1 MEMAIPVRHEVFA
14 TNEISQ
20 LIKEFSAARLPTDA
34 SINVTVFDI
43 SYTSP
48 RGQIKLAICCCASCA
63 EIKTKNHTLITNGFN
78 EFVLDGRAA
87 PRLVVENDIYDV
99 EGFINFLRRGFKAL
113 LRQAAEF

>member
-1 MEMAIPVRHEVFA
+1 MEMAIPVRHEVMSD
-14 TNEISQ
+14 EISQ
-20 LIKEFSAARLPTDA
+20 LIKEFASATRLPSDA
-34 SINVTVFDI
+34 GINVTVFDI

-48 RGQIKLAICCCASCA
+48 RGQIKLAICCCASCT
-63 EIKTKNHTLITNGFN
+63 EIKTKNHTLITNSFN

-87 PRLVVENDIYDV
+87 PRLVIENDIYDV